1 MTAIS
6 ESEPQTSSSSS
17 SNSTITTTDSS
28 STTGL
33 ILSNTETIQSF
44 LTSSSSS
51 SSNLPENLRQSALSL
66 SSQSSLPYQSLRSI
80 WVASDPTTRPSLS
93 LLLRGSSFLFNSPK
107 PREKSEELKARLKKL
122 EELAERKAYAEL
134 VKDITPKE
142 PNEPFSTYKDQL
154 GFGLHVVVIMFTGYL
169 VGYIAFRA
177 LFDRNPIMS
186 TAGGILGLVLG
197 MLVETLL
204 FIIRTTDYSEK
215 SSKPRPPSNLKFK
228 KNQ

>member
-1 MTAIS
+1 MM
-6 ESEPQTSSSSS
+6 
-17 SNSTITTTDSS
+17 
-28 STTGL
+28 L
-33 ILSNTETIQSF
+33 I
-44 LTSSSSS
+44 
-51 SSNLPENLRQSALSL
+51 
-66 SSQSSLPYQSLRSI
+66 
-80 WVASDPTTRPSLS
+80 
-93 LLLRGSSFLFNSPK
+93 
-107 PREKSEELKARLKKL
+107 KSEELKARLKKL

>member
-1 MTAIS
+1 MVCC
-6 ESEPQTSSSSS
+6 
-17 SNSTITTTDSS
+17 
-28 STTGL
+28 GL
-33 ILSNTETIQSF
+33 KLGNCVNGSWLEGS
-44 LTSSSSS
+44 
-51 SSNLPENLRQSALSL
+51 RG
-66 SSQSSLPYQSLRSI
+66 
-80 WVASDPTTRPSLS
+80 VAGVVAYY
-93 LLLRGSSFLFNSPK
+93 RGC
-107 PREKSEELKARLKKL
+107 
-122 EELAERKAYAEL
+122 
-134 VKDITPKE
+134 
-142 PNEPFSTYKDQL
+142 
-154 GFGLHVVVIMFTGYL
+154 LHVVVIMFTGYL